1 VADTLLGTT
10 NMMENLMRYLVL
22 AAGLACLSAAVGLLA
37 SETAW
42 GGPCDPTHIPKTKI
56 CRPIASACLTHPAT
70 CDGNVCTRCSV
81 APTFTGADC
90 IGSKGGCMAYCDLE
104 PQCGYAEEAECDEG
118 VCDSNWSIGTTYE
131 CGRKFCQ

>member
-1 VADTLLGTT
+1 MADTLLGTT

-56 CRPIASACLTHPAT
+56 CRPSSEGMRRPSASKRAPLH
-70 CDGNVCTRCSV
+70 V
-81 APTFTGADC
+81 APVEHASC
-90 IGSKGGCMAYCDLE
+90 QPKPE
-104 PQCGYAEEAECDEG
+104 PWF
-118 VCDSNWSIGTTYE
+118 SLT
-131 CGRKFCQ
+131 